1 MLSYRHGFHA
11 GNHADVLKHWVLTLC
26 IDYLKQ
32 KEKPFHVIDTHAG
45 AGQYSLHD
53 KLATQTREAESG
65 ILALWPQ
72 RKELP
77 EEFASYLAL
86 LEPDHQGRLKYYPGS
101 PMLAYRQLRRGDR
114 LRVTEQHTTD
124 FAALEKLFRDK
135 RQVDVVQADGF
146 TQLKAWLPPVTQR
159 ALVIIDPSYE
169 LKSDYDAVVN
179 AVQESVRRFPA
190 GMYLIW
196 YPLLANGLT
205 QKMKNR
211 LKQAGARD
219 WLDVSLQVQ
228 AEPEAHGMF
237 GSGMFVINPPWVLQ
251 AQLEAGLPTLVAAL
265 GQVGCAGFALSG
277 SSAD

>member
-77 EEFASYLAL
+77 EVFAGYLAL

-114 LRVTEQHTTD
+114 LRLTEQHSTEL
-124 FAALEKLFRDK
+124 AALEKLFQDK

-146 TQLKAWLPPVTQR
+146 AQLKAWLPPVTQR

-179 AVQESVRRFPA
+179 AVQESLRRFPA

-211 LKQAGARD
+211 LKQAGARE
-219 WLDVSLQVQ
+219 WLDVSLQIQ
-228 AEPEAHGMF
+228 AEPEGHGMY
-237 GSGMFVINPPWVLQ
+237 GSGMFLINPPWVLQ
-251 AQLEAGLPTLVAAL
+251 AQLEAGLPTLVRTL
-265 GQVGCAGFALSG
+265 GQADCARFELTT
-277 SSAD
+277 SSA

>member
-77 EEFASYLAL
+77 EVFAGYLAL

-114 LRVTEQHTTD
+114 LRLTEQHSTEL
-124 FAALEKLFRDK
+124 AALEKLFQDK

-146 TQLKAWLPPVTQR
+146 AQLKAWLPPVTQR

-179 AVQESVRRFPA
+179 AVQESLRRFPA

-211 LKQAGARD
+211 LKQAGARE
-219 WLDVSLQVQ
+219 WLDVSLQIQ
-228 AEPEAHGMF
+228 AEPEGHGMY
-237 GSGMFVINPPWVLQ
+237 GSGMFLINPPWVLQ
-251 AQLEAGLPTLVAAL
+251 AQLEAGLPTLMRTL
-265 GQVGCAGFALSG
+265 GQADCARFELTT
-277 SSAD
+277 SSA

>member
-65 ILALWPQ
+65 ILALWPR

-77 EEFASYLAL
+77 EVFAGYLAL
-86 LEPDHQGRLKYYPGS
+86 LEPDHQGRLKNYPGS

-114 LRVTEQHTTD
+114 LRVTEQHSTD
-124 FAALEKLFRDK
+124 LAALEKLFRDK

-146 TQLKAWLPPVTQR
+146 AQLKAWLPPVTQR

-179 AVQESVRRFPA
+179 AAQESLRRFPA

-211 LKQAGARD
+211 LKQAGSRE

-228 AEPEAHGMF
+228 AEPEGHGMY

-251 AQLEAGLPTLVAAL
+251 AQLQAGLPSLVQTLGLAD
-265 GQVGCAGFALSG
+265 CARFELTA
-277 SSAD
+277 SSA